1 MMTLPSSSQLIA
13 VIRAEIQDTL
23 GGISDDPQVVNCL
36 DMVDSMLATIAVRC
50 DHEIG
55 WMMSEIDDITEVANL
70 IVAKGI
76 DDGRAAKGLAALRD
90 APLVDFGIEAV
101 RSRYHLASS
110 LLADCAELAVA
121 AGGDMRRRVYS
132 VLGKRVDHE
141 RQIRGTLELVGRG

>member
-13 VIRAEIQDTL
+13 VIRAEIQETL

-36 DMVDSMLATIAVRC
+36 DMVDSMLATIAIRC

-55 WMMSEIDDITEVANL
+55 WMISEIDDITEVANR
-70 IVAKGI
+70 IAVNGI
-76 DDGRAAKGLAALRD
+76 DDGRAANGLAALRD
-90 APLVDFGIEAV
+90 APLAEFDTEAV
-101 RSRYHLASS
+101 RARYHLASS

-121 AGGDMRRRVYS
+121 AGGDIRHLVYS
-132 VLGKRVDHE
+132 VLGKRVGHE